1 MVAGLGPG
9 LVSALAGDV
18 SSSTGESKCST
29 DVEEWIKHTQEVC
42 LMLQVFSR
50 AKSHSVVYTGAEE
63 HDIHP
68 FQL

>member
-29 DVEEWIKHTQEVC
+29 EVEEWIKHTQEVC
-42 LMLQVFSR
+42 LILQVFSQQVTLCSIYR
-50 AKSHSVVYTGAEE
+50 GGGK
-63 HDIHP
+63 
-68 FQL
+68 